1 MPVRTSS
8 QTSSL
13 VESQSSGS
21 EKIDS
26 SSLSDFQQSSQDS
39 EIQRNRSIE
48 FGSQTIEVSGS
59 SQQGLAS
66 SWGVNDKNENNYN
79 YQNEERNA
87 NVDHEVQTSS
97 FVSNG
102 ASSSSLL
109 LKNSNSS
116 SSVKSIVSKN
126 IVKKS
131 ITGSSLKKNQQV
143 IPQTGEN
150 SSLIAIGGIIL
161 LLTFGT
167 LIRNKKF

>member
-1 MPVRTSS
+1 M
-8 QTSSL
+8 
-13 VESQSSGS
+13 
-21 EKIDS
+21 
-26 SSLSDFQQSSQDS
+26 
-39 EIQRNRSIE
+39 
-48 FGSQTIEVSGS
+48 
-59 SQQGLAS
+59 
-66 SWGVNDKNENNYN
+66 N

-87 NVDHEVQTSS
+87 NVDREVQTSS

-167 LIRNKKF
+167 FLFWNQK

>member
-59 SQQGLAS
+59 SQQGFAS
-66 SWGVNDKNENNYN
+66 SRGVNENNYN

-87 NVDHEVQTSS
+87 NVDREVQTSS
-97 FVSNG
+97 FVSTV
-102 ASSSSLL
+102 LL
-109 LKNSNSS
+109 HPVCCSKNSNSS

-131 ITGSSLKKNQQV
+131 ITGSSLKKINRLFRKLV
-143 IPQTGEN
+143 KIP
-150 SSLIAIGGIIL
+150 SLIAIGGIIL

-167 LIRNKKF
+167 FLFWNQK

>member
-59 SQQGLAS
+59 SQQGFAS
-66 SWGVNDKNENNYN
+66 SRGVNENNYN

-87 NVDHEVQTSS
+87 NVDREVQTSS

-143 IPQTGEN
+143 IPQTDEN

>member
-1 MPVRTSS
+1 M
-8 QTSSL
+8 
-13 VESQSSGS
+13 
-21 EKIDS
+21 
-26 SSLSDFQQSSQDS
+26 SDFQQSSQDS

-59 SQQGLAS
+59 SR
-66 SWGVNDKNENNYN
+66 GVNENNYN
-79 YQNEERNA
+79 YQNKERNA
-87 NVDHEVQTSS
+87 NVDREVQTSS

-131 ITGSSLKKNQQV
+131 TTGSSLKKNQQV

>member
-1 MPVRTSS
+1 MLKQVANKLELNL
-8 QTSSL
+8 L
-13 VESQSSGS
+13 VEDINYFLRPQQRKVRLLFLLAS
-21 EKIDS
+21 KV
-26 SSLSDFQQSSQDS
+26 SDVTG
-39 EIQRNRSIE
+39 SIE
-48 FGSQTIEVSGS
+48 FGFQTIEVSGS
-59 SQQGLAS
+59 SQQGFAS
-66 SWGVNDKNENNYN
+66 SWGVNENNYN

-87 NVDHEVQTSS
+87 NVDREVQTSS

-161 LLTFGT
+161 LLTFET
-167 LIRNKKF
+167 FLFWNQK

>member
-8 QTSSL
+8 QISSL

-21 EKIDS
+21 EKIDL

-59 SQQGLAS
+59 SR
-66 SWGVNDKNENNYN
+66 GVNENNYN

-87 NVDHEVQTSS
+87 NVDREVQTSS

-102 ASSSSLL
+102 ASSTSLL

-161 LLTFGT
+161 LLTFET
-167 LIRNKKF
+167 FLFWNQK

>member
-59 SQQGLAS
+59 SQQVLAS

-87 NVDHEVQTSS
+87 NVDHEGQTSS

-102 ASSSSLL
+102 ASSTSLL
-109 LKNSNSS
+109 L
-116 SSVKSIVSKN
+116 KN

-143 IPQTGEN
+143 IPQTDEN

>member
-21 EKIDS
+21 EKIDL

-59 SQQGLAS
+59 SR
-66 SWGVNDKNENNYN
+66 GVNENNYN

-87 NVDHEVQTSS
+87 NVDREVQTSS

-102 ASSSSLL
+102 ASSTSLL

-161 LLTFGT
+161 LLTFET
-167 LIRNKKF
+167 FLFWNQK